1 MFGKGESLNT
11 RSKTGNTDKE
21 GGLFKNREL
30 EGKRVDSS
38 SAQ

>member
-1 MFGKGESLNT
+1 MFGKGESLN
-11 RSKTGNTDKE
+11 TGNTDKE